1 MLENPNWSIDP
12 ERMRERRNRPA
23 IETYPGL
30 FPREMVEEHQRNAS
44 ARRSEERLY
53 ASLRK
58 KGLSDGEIAANLERV
73 RRVIEN
79 GARK

>member
-1 MLENPNWSIDP
+1 
-12 ERMRERRNRPA
+12 
-23 IETYPGL
+23 
-30 FPREMVEEHQRNAS
+30 MVEEHQRNAS

-53 ASLRK
+53 AALRK
-58 KGLSDGEIAANLERV
+58 KGLSDEEIAANRKRV